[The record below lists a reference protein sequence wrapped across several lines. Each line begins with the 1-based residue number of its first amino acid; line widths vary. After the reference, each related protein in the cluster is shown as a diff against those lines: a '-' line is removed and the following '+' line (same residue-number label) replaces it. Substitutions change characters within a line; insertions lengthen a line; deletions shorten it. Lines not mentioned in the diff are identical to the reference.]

1 MLMFSKTLS
10 LLSLSV
16 TRGALDFTI
25 RQRFAVYK
33 RISFPQVCLVN
44 HKQETVSDFF
54 LVRMEYHILSWS
66 ANRKTMLCAKS
77 EVECSKLRKEKER
90 DASPLRA
97 LRQTDNCCLHHL
109 QFSHLCS
116 RSRHLL
122 RCCCC
127 WCCCCCFCCC
137 CPLRALQHTD
147 NCSFTLSHLCSRSR
161 HLLRCWKDFPFPHV
175 SISQTFYLGKLLTR
189 EPSGINLKTNIFRMG
204 PE

>member
-1 MLMFSKTLS
+1 MFAKTLS
-10 LLSLSV
+10 LLSLSA

-44 HKQETVSDFF
+44 HQQETVSDFF
-54 LVRMEYHILSWS
+54 LDRMEYHILSWS

-122 RCCCC
+122 RC
-127 WCCCCCFCCC
+127 
-137 CPLRALQHTD
+137 
-147 NCSFTLSHLCSRSR
+147 
-161 HLLRCWKDFPFPHV
+161 WKDFPFPHV